1 MRRTGS
7 TTRPRSGAPAARRE
21 ADAHPKPLLEA
32 ALARAAGRREADLA
46 DLYEELR
53 IPSVSTLPE
62 RRDDCIRNARWL
74 RDRFERMG
82 MKAEIVDVRPA
93 GLPVVVAEWNGRPG
107 RPHLT
112 IYGHYDVQPPD
123 PLSEWESPPFEPAL
137 RDGLVYARG
146 AADNKGNHMATIKAV
161 EHLFA
166 EGGPPLNVR
175 FLIEGEEEITGHS
188 LPEYLRA
195 NKDRLKTDGAL
206 IWDHGMDED
215 GNPTL
220 ATALRGLLYTEIHA
234 SGAAVDLHSGAY
246 GGVAPN
252 PINTLA
258 RIVGALKDRDG
269 HITIPGFYDAVLPPS
284 PEELALWKPRD
295 GRYQDMVKLLSGI
308 RVLEGEPAYLA
319 MERTGSRPTL
329 DANGII
335 GGFTG
340 EGSKTVIAARAMAKV
355 SMRLVPDQDWK
366 AIFAAFEKHVTG
378 LSTPGVAVEV
388 KLINAAPPV
397 TCGVDHPPG
406 RAIRAAFKEAFG
418 RDTVLV
424 RTGGSIPVSVD
435 FQEALGAPLVVSGIA
450 QADCAIHSPNERLLV
465 DNYYRGIEAVI
476 RFICR
481 FAES

>member
-1 MRRTGS
+1 VSS
-7 TTRPRSGAPAARRE
+7 TSVNRV
-21 ADAHPKPLLEA
+21 LQEA
-32 ALARAAGRREADLA
+32 ALARAAARRDADLA
-46 DLYEELR
+46 DLLEELR

-62 RRDDCIRNARWL
+62 RREDCIRNARWL

-82 MKAEIVDVRPA
+82 MKAEIVDVLPG
-93 GLPVVVAEWNGRPG
+93 GLPVVVADWNGRPG
-107 RPHLT
+107 KPHLT

-123 PLSEWESPPFEPAL
+123 PLAEWQSPPFEPAL

-166 EGGPPLNVR
+166 AGGPPLNIR
-175 FLIEGEEEITGHS
+175 FLIEGEEEITGRA

-195 NKDRLKTDGAL
+195 NGDRLRTDAAL

-220 ATALRGLLYTEIHA
+220 ATALRGLLYTELHA
-234 SGAAVDLHSGAY
+234 TGAAVDLHSGSY

-258 RIVGALKDRDG
+258 RIIGELKDRKG
-269 HITIPGFYDAVLPPS
+269 HVTIPGFYDTVVPPS
-284 PEELALWKPRD
+284 AEELASWKKKD
-295 GRYQDMVKLLSGI
+295 AGYQETIKLLSGI
-308 RVLEGEPAYLA
+308 RVLEGELGYLA

-340 EGSKTVIAARAMAKV
+340 EGSKTVIAARATAKV
-355 SMRLVPDQDWK
+355 SMRLVPDQDWQT
-366 AIFAAFEKHVTG
+366 IFEAFRKHVGALT
-378 LSTPGVAVEV
+378 TPGVNIEV
-388 KLINAAPPV
+388 KLLNAAPPV
-397 TCGVDHPPG
+397 TCGVDHAPG
-406 RAIRAAFKEAFG
+406 LAIRAAFKEAFG
-418 RDTVLV
+418 RDTTLV

-435 FQEALGAPLVVSGIA
+435 FKEALGAPIVVSGIA

-465 DNYYRGIEAVI
+465 DNYFRGIEAVI
-476 RFICR
+476 RFVCLMS
-481 FAES
+481 ET